1 MIAISYPFIIGLISA
16 LWILNRILIWRK
28 TGSVS
33 LKREVELILV
43 YICLIVVARFTFFPL
58 SKVDGRI
65 QPLIFDWV
73 QMWNFRINLLPFV
86 YLTDYDVLWEM
97 KVNLIGNTAM
107 FIPIGIIWPSVY
119 RKLDTHKKVI
129 AAGVGFSLLIEILQL
144 PFYDRVTDIDDL
156 ILNSLGFLIGYG
168 FYLLVKNI
176 SEQRIH
182 LEYFCLMLYL
192 QL

>member
-33 LKREVELILV
+33 LKREVKLILV

-168 FYLLVKNI
+168 IYLMVKKLK
-176 SEQRIH
+176 RT
-182 LEYFCLMLYL
+182 
-192 QL
+192 